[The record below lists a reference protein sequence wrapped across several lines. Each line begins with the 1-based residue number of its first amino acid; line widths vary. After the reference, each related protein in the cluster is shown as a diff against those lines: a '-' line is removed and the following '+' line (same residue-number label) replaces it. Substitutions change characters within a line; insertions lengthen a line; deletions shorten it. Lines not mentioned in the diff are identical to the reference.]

1 MIQNYQK
8 IKVKLSDEKMKK
20 NSMRFPS
27 AKIPTFLPSRQF
39 DKDMTRDMNESA
51 SFPAMSSGEVA
62 SLNIKMAE
70 KEREKK
76 KKKKQPTAVPLDALP
91 ERCTMTMH
99 HEISA
104 RGSLMP
110 AGDGSAMLYDTLS
123 PTRQ

>member
-1 MIQNYQK
+1 
-8 IKVKLSDEKMKK
+8 
-20 NSMRFPS
+20 MRFPS

-51 SFPAMSSGEVA
+51 SFPTMSSGEVA

-70 KEREKK
+70 KEREK

-110 AGDGSAMLYDTLS
+110 AGDGSAMLSDTLS
-123 PTRQ
+123 LTRQ

>member
-1 MIQNYQK
+1 
-8 IKVKLSDEKMKK
+8 MK
-20 NSMRFPS
+20 RF
-27 AKIPTFLPSRQF
+27 
-39 DKDMTRDMNESA
+39 
-51 SFPAMSSGEVA
+51 FPYDVFGLLA

-70 KEREKK
+70 KE
-76 KKKKQPTAVPLDALP
+76 PTAVPLDTLP

-110 AGDGSAMLYDTLS
+110 AGDGSALLFDTLS